1 MIGLELQRRGNNSWL
16 EGSRMAFRQEKG
28 FIQNFEKFI
37 ELVDRGG
44 AKGQYALHYLIVLE
58 IRSPKSVSLG

>member
-1 MIGLELQRRGNNSWL
+1 
-16 EGSRMAFRQEKG
+16 MAFRQEKG